1 MEKIYEFRGDYR
13 FLSNFYPCEVEYEGI
28 VYPSVENAFQAA
40 KTLNNAER
48 LQFTNVKPG
57 IAKRLGRK
65 VALRHDWEKVKV
77 DIMKELLRKKFC
89 QEPFKSKLLA
99 TGDRELEEGNRWND
113 RFWGICPP
121 GSGMGKN
128 ILGRLIMEI
137 RGELRKGI

>member
-1 MEKIYEFRGDYR
+1 MEKIYEFRGEYR

-40 KTLNNAER
+40 KTLNNEER

-57 IAKRLGRK
+57 IAKRLGRR

-77 DIMKELLRKKFC
+77 DIMKELLRKKFS
-89 QEPFKSKLLA
+89 QEPLKSKLLA
-99 TGDRELEEGNRWND
+99 TGDKELEEGNKWND
-113 RFWGICPP
+113 RFWGVCPP

-137 RGELRKGI
+137 RVELKK

>member
-1 MEKIYEFRGDYR
+1 M
-13 FLSNFYPCEVEYEGI
+13 EYEGI

-77 DIMKELLRKKFC
+77 DIMKELLRKKFS
-89 QEPFKSKLLA
+89 QEPLKSKLLE

>member
-89 QEPFKSKLLA
+89 QEPFKSKLLE

>member
-77 DIMKELLRKKFC
+77 DIMKELLRKKFS
-89 QEPFKSKLLA
+89 QEHLKSKLLE

-137 RGELRKGI
+137 RGELRKGK

>member
-77 DIMKELLRKKFC
+77 DIMKELLRKKFS
-89 QEPFKSKLLA
+89 QEPLKSKLLE